1 MSPRTVPRF
10 VIIGAGPAGMRAA
23 EVLRS
28 QSAEAEIVLIGDEP
42 YPPYDRPPL
51 SKAFITN
58 GVAPASLSLKP
69 ESFYTEQRIELKLGR
84 AALAID
90 RGAKRVALAGG
101 EHVAYDKL
109 LLATGC
115 GSRRL
120 PPSLAPP
127 SVHYL
132 RSLEDAARIR
142 AALAQGT
149 SLVLIG
155 GGFIGLEL
163 AASAT
168 TLGVEV
174 TVLEAMPRL
183 LTRGLPAPV
192 CDFMHRLHERHGV
205 RFELDARLKSI
216 AGEEGDFVVSTE
228 RATYRCGIVVAGI
241 GAVPHTRLAEAAGL
255 AVEDGI
261 RVDASG
267 RTGDADIFA
276 AGDATRHDNPL
287 LGRAIRVESWQVA
300 LNQAAVVAR
309 AMLGGNDVYA
319 EMPWLWTDQYD
330 CNIQVLGCF
339 DPSLEL
345 LLRGDVRS
353 GAFTLLGLGADGRIT
368 LAVTVNNGRDMAVL
382 RRLVTSKASPP
393 KDALADPTR
402 KLADLLKAARAS

>member
-1 MSPRTVPRF
+1 MTRF

-51 SKAFITN
+51 SKAFITS
-58 GVAPASLSLKP
+58 GLAPESLYLKP
-69 ESFYTEQRIELKLGR
+69 ESFYADQRIELKLGR

-90 RGAKRVALAGG
+90 RGAKRVDLAGG
-101 EHVAYDKL
+101 EHVVYDKL
-109 LLATGC
+109 LLVTGC

-120 PPSLAPP
+120 PPSLTASP
-127 SVHYL
+127 VHYL

-142 AALAQGT
+142 AALSPGGA
-149 SLVLIG
+149 LVLIG

-168 TLGVEV
+168 RLGVEV

-192 CDFMHRLHERHGV
+192 CDFVHRMHESHGV
-205 RFELDARLKSI
+205 RFELGARLKSI
-216 AGEEGDFVVSTE
+216 EGEEGDFILRTE
-228 RATYRCGIVVAGI
+228 RASYRCGIVVAGI

-267 RTGDADIFA
+267 RTSDPDIFA

-300 LNQAAVVAR
+300 LNQAAAVAR
-309 AMLGGNDVYA
+309 AMLGGSDVYA

-330 CNIQVLGCF
+330 CNIQVLGIF

-345 LLRGDVRS
+345 VLRGDI
-353 GAFTLLGLGADGRIT
+353 GANAFTLLGLGADSRIK

-382 RRLVTSKASPP
+382 KRLAASKASLP
-393 KDALADPTR
+393 KEMLADPSR
-402 KLADLLKAARAS
+402 KLADLLKAARAG

>member
-1 MSPRTVPRF
+1 MPRV

-23 EVLRS
+23 EVLRG
-28 QSAEAEIVLIGDEP
+28 QSAEAEIVLVGDEP

-51 SKAFITN
+51 SKAFITD
-58 GVAPASLSLKP
+58 GIAPASLYLKP
-69 ESFYTEQRIELKLGR
+69 LSFYAEQKIELKLGR
-84 AALAID
+84 AAVAID

-101 EHVAYDKL
+101 DHLAYDKL

-120 PPSLAPP
+120 PPSLAP
-127 SVHYL
+127 SGVHYL

-142 AALAQGT
+142 AALAPGA

-168 TLGVEV
+168 KLGVEV

-183 LTRGLPAPV
+183 LSRGLPAPV
-192 CDFMHRLHERHGV
+192 CDFVHRLHESRGV
-205 RFELDARLKSI
+205 RFELEAKLNSVE
-216 AGEEGDFVVSTE
+216 GEEGDFILRTE
-228 RATYRCGIVVAGI
+228 RATHRAAVVVAGI
-241 GAVPHTRLAEAAGL
+241 GAVPHTHLADAVGL
-255 AVEDGI
+255 AVADGI
-261 RVDASG
+261 RVDATG
-267 RTGDADIFA
+267 RTSDPDIFA

-300 LNQAAVVAR
+300 LNHAAVVAR
-309 AMLGGNDVYA
+309 AMLGGSDVYA

-339 DPSLEL
+339 EPSLEL
-345 LLRGDVRS
+345 LRRGDVAS
-353 GAFTLLGLGADGRIT
+353 GSFTLLGLGTDSRIK

-382 RRLVTSKASPP
+382 KRLVTAKASLP
-393 KDALADPTR
+393 KDVLADPNR
-402 KLADLLKAARAS
+402 KLADLLKAARAG

>member
-1 MSPRTVPRF
+1 MPRY

-23 EVLRS
+23 EVLRGL
-28 QSAEAEIVLIGDEP
+28 SADAEITLIGDDP

-51 SKAFITN
+51 SKAFITS
-58 GVAPASLSLKP
+58 GLAPASLYLKP
-69 ESFYTEQRIELKLGR
+69 ESFYAEQRIELKLGR
-84 AALAID
+84 AAVSID
-90 RGAKRVALAGG
+90 RGAKRVGLAGG
-101 EHVAYDKL
+101 EPVAYDKL

-120 PPSLAPP
+120 PPSLAAP
-127 SVHYL
+127 SIHYL

-142 AALAQGT
+142 AALAPGA

-168 TLGVEV
+168 KLGVEV

-192 CDFMHRLHERHGV
+192 CEFVHRLHESHGV

-216 AGEEGDFVVSTE
+216 EGADGDFVLRTE
-228 RATYRCGIVVAGI
+228 RASYRCGIVVAGI
-241 GAVPHTRLAEAAGL
+241 GAIPHTHLAEAAGL

-261 RVDASG
+261 RVDSSG
-267 RTGDADIFA
+267 RTSDPDIFA

-300 LNQAAVVAR
+300 LNHAAVVAR

-330 CNIQVLGCF
+330 CNIQVLGSF
-339 DPSLEL
+339 DPHLEL
-345 LLRGDVRS
+345 LLRGDAAS
-353 GAFTLLGLGADGRIT
+353 GAFTLLALGADGRIKF
-368 LAVTVNNGRDMAVL
+368 AVTVNNGRDMAVL
-382 RRLVTSKASPP
+382 RRLVTSKASLP

-402 KLADLLKAARAS
+402 SLMDLLKAARAS

>member
-1 MSPRTVPRF
+1 MMTRY

-28 QSAEAEIVLIGDEP
+28 QSADAEIILIGDEP

-51 SKAFITN
+51 SKAFIT
-58 GVAPASLSLKP
+58 GGLAPASLYLKP
-69 ESFYTEQRIELKLGR
+69 ESFYAEQRIELKLGH

-90 RGAKRVALAGG
+90 RGAKRVDLAGG
-101 EHVAYDKL
+101 EHVLYDKL

-127 SVHYL
+127 SLHYL

-142 AALAQGT
+142 ASLSPGT

-168 TLGVEV
+168 KLGVEV

-192 CDFMHRLHERHGV
+192 CDFVHRMHESHGV
-205 RFELDARLKSI
+205 RFELEARLKSI
-216 AGEEGDFVVSTE
+216 EGEDGDFILRTE
-228 RATYRCGIVVAGI
+228 RASYRGAVVVAGI

-255 AVEDGI
+255 AVDDGI

-267 RTGDADIFA
+267 RTGDPDIFA

-309 AMLGGNDVYA
+309 AMLGGSDVYA
-319 EMPWLWTDQYD
+319 ELPWLWTDQYD

-339 DPSLEL
+339 DPGLEL
-345 LLRGDVRS
+345 LPRGDVGS
-353 GAFTLLGLGADGRIT
+353 AAFTVLGLGADSRIK

-382 RRLVTSKASPP
+382 RRLVTSKASLP
-393 KDALADPTR
+393 KDVLADPNR
-402 KLADLLKAARAS
+402 KLADLLKAARAG